1 MSPDQIILKGA
12 KILVVDDVAANR
24 NLLSQTLESAGYTVS
39 AAPTGEVALEVAGLD
54 VPDLV
59 LLDIILPGLDGL
71 EVCRRLNTG
80 DRTRAIPVIF
90 ITAKDEPASVVE
102 GFRAGGLDYIT
113 KPFQTDEVLARVE
126 THVRISRLTQAL
138 AQRNTELAAANE
150 KLRSE
155 IDRRQLAEDAR
166 RVADEQLSVYAS
178 REAEHWGIAGF
189 VGRSPTLGRIL
200 DDVRRLQ
207 TVSGATSVLITGESG
222 TGKELI
228 ARAIHFGG
236 IKARGPFLPVN
247 CSAIPDELAE
257 STLFGHVRGA
267 FTGAQADRKGCFELA
282 HGGTLFL
289 DEISEMPAALQ
300 PKLLRVL
307 EDGLV
312 LPVGATQERRVDTR
326 ILAASNAD
334 FGRLLAAGRFRQD
347 LYFRLARFTV
357 EVPPL
362 RERREDI
369 PLLVEHFLKLFAR
382 EMNLSKP
389 ALSAASLAALQQ
401 YDFPGNVRE
410 LKNIVERSLI
420 ESGGAEI
427 EPEHL
432 HFLSPARGSAP
443 GDNSTPANPGSASS
457 LENRVDAPALRDE
470 ERILAYVSRH
480 GSVNNTECRQLL
492 SVGMHR
498 AWYLLHK
505 MHQAGQLK
513 QESGR
518 RWAQYRLPAPPSDLR
533 R

>member
-1 MSPDQIILKGA
+1 MDRISLAGA

-24 NLLSQTLESAGYTVS
+24 NLLSHTLESAGYTVS
-39 AAPTGEVALEVAGLD
+39 AAPSGEVALEIAHLD

-59 LLDIILPGLDGL
+59 LLDIILPGLDGF
-71 EVCRRLNTG
+71 EVCRQLNASERMR
-80 DRTRAIPVIF
+80 RTPVIF
-90 ITAKDEPASVVE
+90 ITAKDEPPSVVE
-102 GFRAGGLDYIT
+102 GFRAGGVDYIT
-113 KPFQTDEVLARVE
+113 KPFQADEVLARVE
-126 THVRISRLTQAL
+126 THLRISRLTQAL
-138 AQRNTELAAANE
+138 AEKNTELAAANE
-150 KLRSE
+150 KLQNE
-155 IDRRQLAEDAR
+155 IDCRRLAEDAR
-166 RVADEQLSVYAS
+166 RAADEQLSIYAS
-178 REAEHWGIAGF
+178 REAERWGIAGF
-189 VGRSPTLGRIL
+189 VGSSPTLRRIL
-200 DDVRRLQ
+200 EDVRRLQ
-207 TVSGATSVLITGESG
+207 TVGATSVLITGESG

-236 IKARGPFLPVN
+236 VKAGGPFLPVN

-267 FTGAQADRKGCFELA
+267 FTGAHTDRKGCFELA

-289 DEISEMPAALQ
+289 DEISEMPVALQ

-307 EDGLV
+307 EDGMV

-334 FGRLLAAGRFRQD
+334 FRQLLGAGRFRQD

-362 RERREDI
+362 RERWEDI

-389 ALSAASLAALQQ
+389 ALSGPALAALQA

-427 EPEHL
+427 TSEHL
-432 HFLSPARGSAP
+432 HLLNPARGAIADDA
-443 GDNSTPANPGSASS
+443 GTTTHLGSAASQGG
-457 LENRVDAPALRDE
+457 RTYAPAMSDE
-470 ERILAYVSRH
+470 DRILAYVHQH
-480 GSVNNTECRQLL
+480 GTINNTECRQLL

-505 MHQAGQLK
+505 MHQDGQLK

-518 RWAQYRLPAPPSDLR
+518 RWAQYRLPG
-533 R
+533 

>member
-1 MSPDQIILKGA
+1 MSVEQVHLAGA
-12 KILVVDDVAANR
+12 RILVVDDVAANR
-24 NLLSQTLESAGYTVS
+24 NLLSHTLESAGYTVS
-39 AAPTGEVALEVAGLD
+39 AAPSGEVALEIALVD

-59 LLDIILPGLDGL
+59 LLDIVLPGLDGF
-71 EVCRRLNTG
+71 EVCRRLNAG
-80 DRTRAIPVIF
+80 EQTRGTPVIF
-90 ITAKDEPASVVE
+90 ITAKDEPASVLE
-102 GFRAGGLDYIT
+102 GFRAGGVDYVT

-126 THVRISRLTQAL
+126 THLRISRLTQAL
-138 AQRNTELAAANE
+138 AEKNTELAAANE
-150 KLRSE
+150 KLQSE
-155 IDRRQLAEDAR
+155 IDRRRLAENAR
-166 RVADEQLSVYAS
+166 HAADEQLSVYAS
-178 REAEHWGIAGF
+178 REAERWGIAGF
-189 VGRSPTLGRIL
+189 LGKSPTLKRIL
-200 DDVRRLQ
+200 NNVRRLQ
-207 TVSGATSVLITGESG
+207 AVSGATSVLITGESG

-236 IKARGPFLPVN
+236 LKADGPFLPLN

-267 FTGAQADRKGCFELA
+267 FTGAQTDRKGCFELA

-289 DEISEMPAALQ
+289 DEISEMPVALQ

-312 LPVGATQERRVDTR
+312 LPVGATQERHVDTR

-334 FGRLLAAGRFRQD
+334 FGRLLATGRFRQD

-369 PLLVEHFLKLFAR
+369 PLLVEHFLEMFAR
-382 EMNLSKP
+382 EMNLAKP

-427 EPEHL
+427 TPEHL
-432 HFLSPARGSAP
+432 HFLHPARGVTSDDPDPPPRPGWEARRGAP
-443 GDNSTPANPGSASS
+443 TDPPARS
-457 LENRVDAPALRDE
+457 DE
-470 ERILAYVSRH
+470 DRILAYVTQH
-480 GSVNNTECRQLL
+480 GTINNTDCRRLL

-505 MHQAGQLK
+505 MHQDGQLK

-518 RWAQYRLPAPPSDLR
+518 RWAQYRLPG
-533 R
+533 

>member
-1 MSPDQIILKGA
+1 MRPDRINLAGA

-24 NLLSQTLESAGYTVS
+24 NLLSRTLESGGYTVS
-39 AAPTGEVALEVAGLD
+39 AAPNGEVALEIAHLD

-59 LLDIILPGLDGL
+59 LLDIVLPGLDGF
-71 EVCRRLNTG
+71 EVCRQLKAG
-80 DRTRAIPVIF
+80 ERTRTAPIIF

-102 GFRAGGLDYIT
+102 GFRAGGVDYVT

-126 THVRISRLTQAL
+126 THLRISRLTQTL
-138 AQRNTELAAANE
+138 AERNAELAAANE
-150 KLRSE
+150 KLQKE
-155 IDRRQLAEDAR
+155 IDRRRLAEDAQR
-166 RVADEQLSVYAS
+166 AADERLSVYAS
-178 REAEHWGIAGF
+178 REAERWGIAGF
-189 VGRSPTLGRIL
+189 VGRSPTLRRIL
-200 DDVRRLQ
+200 EDVRRLQ
-207 TVSGATSVLITGESG
+207 TVGGATSVLITGESG

-236 IKARGPFLPVN
+236 VKADGPFLPVN

-267 FTGAQADRKGCFELA
+267 FTGAQTDRKGCFELA

-289 DEISEMPAALQ
+289 DEISEMPVALQ

-307 EDGLV
+307 EDGIV
-312 LPVGATQERRVDTR
+312 LPVGATQERQVDTR
-326 ILAASNAD
+326 VLAASNAD
-334 FGRLLAAGRFRQD
+334 FGRLLATGCFRQD

-369 PLLVEHFLKLFAR
+369 PLLVEHFLKLFAG
-382 EMNLSKP
+382 EMNLPKP
-389 ALSAASLAALQQ
+389 ALSAPALAALHA

-427 EPEHL
+427 ALEHL
-432 HFLSPARGSAP
+432 HFL
-443 GDNSTPANPGSASS
+443 NPGRSPVTGETGTVGHPGTATG
-457 LENRVDAPALRDE
+457 PATRTGALVLSDE
-470 ERILAYVSRH
+470 ERILEHIARH
-480 GSVNNTECRQLL
+480 GSINNTECRRLL
-492 SVGMHR
+492 SVDMHR

-505 MHQAGQLK
+505 LHQGGQLK

-518 RWAQYRLPAPPSDLR
+518 RWAQYRLPK
-533 R
+533 